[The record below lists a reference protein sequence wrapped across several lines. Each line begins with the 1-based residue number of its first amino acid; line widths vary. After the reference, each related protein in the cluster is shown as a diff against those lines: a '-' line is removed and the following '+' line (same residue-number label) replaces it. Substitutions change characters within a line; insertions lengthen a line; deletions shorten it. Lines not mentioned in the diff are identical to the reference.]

1 MPKAAR
7 YFLGLGSNLGDRR
20 KNLTRAVALLE
31 KAGIRVR
38 RASSIYR
45 TEPKGFA
52 GQPWF
57 YNQVLET
64 KSDLPAAGLLD
75 VAQSIEKAMR
85 RKRTLRNGPRRIDID
100 ILLASGQAV
109 RTRRLTVPHPRLHLR
124 NFVLVPLREIAPRV
138 VHPALGRTMRTLADE
153 SRDRSIVEKL
163 D

>member
-57 YNQVLET
+57 YNQVLEAE
-64 KSDLPAAGLLD
+64 SDLPAAGLLD
-75 VAQSIEKAMR
+75 VAQSVEKAMR
-85 RKRTLRNGPRRIDID
+85 RKRTFRNGPRRIDID
-100 ILLASGQAV
+100 ILLTSGQAV

-138 VHPALGRTMRTLADE
+138 VHPGLGRTMRTLADE